1 MSLTD
6 RVGTT
11 SKRVMSNQYVAPWA
25 GGYPSGPVLVEFG
38 DVLVTADSVVTPAGT
53 APVGQV
59 GFSFTDMS
67 RTTQSIPAWAI
78 VCAILFF
85 VFCLLGLLFLLV
97 KEERTQGWV
106 QIVVQGPRLL
116 HHVQLP
122 VWSPQQ
128 VWELNARVNYA
139 RSISLGAR

>member
-1 MSLTD
+1 M
-6 RVGTT
+6 
-11 SKRVMSNQYVAPWA
+11 
-25 GGYPSGPVLVEFG
+25 
-38 DVLVTADSVVTPAGT
+38 TADSVVTPMGT
-53 APVGQV
+53 APVGHV

-85 VFCLLGLLFLLV
+85 LFCLLGLLFLLV

-116 HHVQLP
+116 HHVRATTGRLAIKSWDSERPSQLRP
-122 VWSPQQ
+122 RNLGQRT
-128 VWELNARVNYA
+128 L
-139 RSISLGAR
+139 ISWAGCGPAPLG